1 MTVSLLHDFDGVTY
15 VLLGG
20 VLSWASCWFCPLSF
34 CFAGVLGGPFPGFQS
49 FFCCCFYTSL
59 VSG

>member
-1 MTVSLLHDFDGVTY
+1 MKVSLLHDFDGVTY

-20 VLSWASCWFCPLSF
+20 VPSRAFCRFCPLSF
-34 CFAGVLGGPFPGFQS
+34 CFTGVLGGPFPGFQS
-49 FFCCCFYTSL
+49 VFYCCFYASL